1 MGCSDS
7 NTAEQ
12 LYNCNDRGMILGE
25 NVGSVYSR
33 GKEIQRVYSRGKLVW
48 EKGEQGYSSIPFTV
62 EAIDDTVSV
71 SLPNTFRYSKNGG
84 SWVDINGG
92 GSIDLVKNDKVRI
105 TTTNTF
111 NCKITGLSDI
121 YGNIMSLIYGEKFIG
136 QKVYPSNGYNGV
148 DTGYIGFFSGS
159 DIRNAE
165 NLILPATTLSGYCY
179 KGMFSNCT
187 SLTTAPELPATTLS
201 FNCYDSMF
209 LGCSSLKTAPNLPAT
224 TLSDR
229 CYMYMFGGCTSLTTA
244 PNLSANILTYG
255 CYMYMFS
262 DCTSLTTA
270 PELPAT
276 TLTTECYMSMFSG
289 CSSLKTASNLPAT
302 TLSGHCYDSMF
313 YGCTSLTTAPNLP
326 ATTLSSY
333 CYHRMFYGCTSLTTA
348 PELKA
353 SELIDRCYE
362 RMFFNCTSL
371 TYIKCYATSYIE
383 DNVNYW
389 TYGIKTKGTLKC
401 KKYYGGASPLEDYIP
416 STWSVEYFT

>member
-1 MGCSDS
+1 
-7 NTAEQ
+7 
-12 LYNCNDRGMILGE
+12 MILGE

-187 SLTTAPELPATTLS
+187 SLL
-201 FNCYDSMF
+201 
-209 LGCSSLKTAPNLPAT
+209 TAPNLPAT

-229 CYMYMFGGCTSLTTA
+229 CYMYMFSDCTSLTTA
-244 PNLSANILTYG
+244 PNLPANILTYR

-262 DCTSLTTA
+262 GCSSLKTA
-270 PELPAT
+270 PNLPAT
-276 TLTTECYMSMFSG
+276 TLSIECYMSMFSG
-289 CSSLKTASNLPAT
+289 CSSLKASPNLPAT
-302 TLSGHCYDSMF
+302 TLYGHCYDSMF

-362 RMFFNCTSL
+362 RMFSNCTSL

>member
-148 DTGYIGFFSGS
+148 DAGYIGFFSGS

-187 SLTTAPELPATTLS
+187 SLTTAPELPATMLS

-224 TLSDR
+224 TLS
-229 CYMYMFGGCTSLTTA
+229 
-244 PNLSANILTYG
+244 
-255 CYMYMFS
+255 
-262 DCTSLTTA
+262 
-270 PELPAT
+270 
-276 TLTTECYMSMFSG
+276 
-289 CSSLKTASNLPAT
+289 
-302 TLSGHCYDSMF
+302 GHCYYSMF
-313 YGCTSLTTAPNLP
+313 FNCTSLTTAPNLP
-326 ATTLSSY
+326 ATTLSAY

-362 RMFFNCTSL
+362 RMFSNCTSL
-371 TYIKCYATSYIE
+371 TYIKCYATSYIY

-401 KKYYGGASPLEDYIP
+401 KKYYGGASPLEDFIP